1 MKIFKNRG
9 DIYLSK
15 SRTGADREQ
24 HILLGILAAVLL
36 VSVVVVVYVGA
47 KNDFS
52 AKKFFAPDQTVAIS
66 QTADD
71 TTAPPELPRV
81 SGKTNY
87 LLALT
92 GKDNQNL
99 YAAVLI
105 QTDMDSVSYKICNLL
120 PQTTAEGSTLAGVY
134 NSGGINSL
142 VQMTETTTGIKPD
155 FYIVMTVTDFASF
168 FDDLGEVNYPLAAD
182 IKYRN
187 TTAADPFSLRIS
199 AGEASL
205 NGKRFTALWRYFLE
219 EKDLKSANDLGL
231 AALNMLFS
239 ADNSTKKD
247 ELFRDFVTLARTN
260 LTVRDFS
267 GRSDNIKVLTGTK
280 NGVNAYNVE
289 PEYNGNALTAR
300 DKSAIQGYFSK

>member
-1 MKIFKNRG
+1 MRIFKNRG
-9 DIYLSK
+9 DIYISSSRKK
-15 SRTGADREQ
+15 SDLEQ
-24 HILLGILAAVLL
+24 KILLAVLAFIIVFTAVFL
-36 VSVVVVVYVGA
+36 IIFGVRY
-47 KNDFS
+47 DFS
-52 AKKFFAPDQTVAIS
+52 FKAFIT
-66 QTADD
+66 
-71 TTAPPELPRV
+71 PEDLKEEENVEVEQLPQV
-81 SGKTNY
+81 QGKTNY

-99 YAAVLI
+99 YATVLI

-142 VQMTETTTGIKPD
+142 VQMTETATGIKPD

-182 IKYRN
+182 VKYRN

-239 ADNSTKKD
+239 ADNGTEKD
-247 ELFRDFVTLARTN
+247 ELFRNFVTLARTN

-300 DKSAIQGYFSK
+300 DKSTIQGYFNK

>member
-1 MKIFKNRG
+1 M
-9 DIYLSK
+9 
-15 SRTGADREQ
+15 
-24 HILLGILAAVLL
+24 
-36 VSVVVVVYVGA
+36 
-47 KNDFS
+47 
-52 AKKFFAPDQTVAIS
+52 
-66 QTADD
+66 
-71 TTAPPELPRV
+71 
-81 SGKTNY
+81 
-87 LLALT
+87 LALT

-142 VQMTETTTGIKPD
+142 VQMTETATGIKPD

-182 IKYRN
+182 VKYRN

-239 ADNSTKKD
+239 ADNGTEKD
-247 ELFRDFVTLARTN
+247 ELFRNFVTLARTN

-300 DKSAIQGYFSK
+300 DKSTIQGYFSK

>member
-1 MKIFKNRG
+1 MCIR
-9 DIYLSK
+9 
-15 SRTGADREQ
+15 DR
-24 HILLGILAAVLL
+24 
-36 VSVVVVVYVGA
+36 
-47 KNDFS
+47 
-52 AKKFFAPDQTVAIS
+52 
-66 QTADD
+66 
-71 TTAPPELPRV
+71 PELPRV

-99 YAAVLI
+99 YASVLI

-142 VQMTETTTGIKPD
+142 VQMTETATGIKPD

-182 IKYRN
+182 VKYRN

-239 ADNSTKKD
+239 ADNGTEKD
-247 ELFRDFVTLARTN
+247 ELFRNFVTLARTN

-300 DKSAIQGYFSK
+300 DKSTIQGYFSK

>member
-9 DIYLSK
+9 DIYISK

-36 VSVVVVVYVGA
+36 LSVFVVIYVGA

-52 AKKFFAPDQTVAIS
+52 AKKFFAPEQTVAVS
-66 QTADD
+66 QTGDA
-71 TTAPPELPRV
+71 TTQAELPRV

-105 QTDMDSVSYKICNLL
+105 QADMDSVSYKLCNLL

-134 NSGGINSL
+134 ASGGINSL
-142 VQMTETTTGIKPD
+142 VKMTETATGIKPD

-168 FDDLGEVNYPLAAD
+168 FDDLGEVNYPVAAD

-187 TTAADPFSLRIS
+187 TTAADTFSLRIS

-219 EKDLKSANDLGL
+219 EKDIKSANDLGL
-231 AALNMLFS
+231 TALNTLFN
-239 ADNSTKKD
+239 ADNGTKKD
-247 ELFRDFVTLARTN
+247 DLFRDFITLARTN

-267 GRSDNIKVLTGTK
+267 GRSDHITVLTGTQS
-280 NGVNAYNVE
+280 GVNAYNVE
-289 PEYNGNALTAR
+289 LEYNGNALTAR
-300 DKSAIQGYFSK
+300 DKSTIQGYFSK

>member
-9 DIYLSK
+9 DIYISK

-36 VSVVVVVYVGA
+36 VSIVVVVYVGA
-47 KNDFS
+47 KSDFS
-52 AKKFFAPDQTVAIS
+52 AKKFFAPDQTLAVTQAG
-66 QTADD
+66 D
-71 TTAPPELPRV
+71 TTAAPELPRV

-99 YAAVLI
+99 YTAVLI
-105 QTDMDSVSYKICNLL
+105 QTDLDSVSYKICNLL

-134 NSGGINSL
+134 TRGGINSL
-142 VQMTETTTGIKPD
+142 VQMTETATGVKPD
-155 FYIVMTVTDFASF
+155 FYIVMTLTDFASF
-168 FDDLGEVNYPLAAD
+168 FDDMGEVNYPLAAD

-187 TTAADPFSLRIS
+187 TTAADPFSLRMN
-199 AGEASL
+199 AGEVSL

-219 EKDLKSANDLGL
+219 EKDIKSANDLGL
-231 AALNMLFS
+231 AALNTLFS
-239 ADNSTKKD
+239 AENGAKKD
-247 ELFRDFVTLARTN
+247 ELFRDFIAQARTN

-267 GRSDNIKVLTGTK
+267 RRSDNITVLTGTQ

-300 DKSAIQGYFSK
+300 DKSTIQGYFSK

>member
-36 VSVVVVVYVGA
+36 VSIVVVVYVGA

-52 AKKFFAPDQTVAIS
+52 AKKFFAPDQTVATT
-66 QTADD
+66 QAGD
-71 TTAPPELPRV
+71 TTAAPELPQV

-134 NSGGINSL
+134 TSGGINSL
-142 VQMTETTTGIKPD
+142 VQMTETATGIKPD

-239 ADNSTKKD
+239 ADNGAKKE

-267 GRSDNIKVLTGTK
+267 GRSDNITVLTGTQ

-289 PEYNGNALTAR
+289 PEYSGNTLTAR
-300 DKSAIQGYFSK
+300 DKSTIQGYFSK